1 LSLYDAVCAQSNN
14 YVAHEL
20 CKQIDEKQLMYC
32 IQNTCKYYLFNTHLF
47 TVSKIIKLFV
57 LFLDLSGPLRTGFH
71 NILIKLHLE
80 SYVISRKM
88 TKYEYVIPLTNK
100 LNKNNLLKQ
109 RNLIEKGILPNK
121 DDFVS
126 VRPSILKLEDV
137 KNQSQRLLLVPPKFN
152 TTKLKQHVMH
162 TLLESVKRGCNHIRD
177 PIGGSNSNLFV

>member
-1 LSLYDAVCAQSNN
+1 
-14 YVAHEL
+14 
-20 CKQIDEKQLMYC
+20 
-32 IQNTCKYYLFNTHLF
+32 
-47 TVSKIIKLFV
+47 
-57 LFLDLSGPLRTGFH
+57 
-71 NILIKLHLE
+71 
-80 SYVISRKM
+80 M

-152 TTKLKQHVMH
+152 TIKLKQHVMN

-177 PIGGSNSNLFV
+177 PMGGSNSNLFV